1 MQRRWLAALGAGLP
15 VGALLVD
22 PGGLAPFGPVKWLAV
37 PAFVLAG
44 TAVALRSAGDR
55 PVTLARAPMLAWGA
69 FGAVVV
75 VAALLGVDRVY
86 AWTGTPERHFGAL
99 TWGLCALAFVTG
111 HVIDKRAAVTG
122 AVVACGIAGLWA
134 VAETLGWE
142 PIELV
147 GTGDRAVGPFG
158 SSAYLGAALALL
170 APVAIGVALDPA
182 WSRRARGLAAAA
194 AVAGTAGLVA
204 SGARAA
210 WAGALVA
217 ALVAVWV
224 RRPRVTP
231 RVAAAVAV
239 GAAAVIVG
247 LALATGVAGRV
258 GDVVEDRQGGARGR
272 GDEWRVATRVIA
284 RRPVLGFGPEGYRI
298 AFGRSVDDGYE
309 RAHGRD
315 PLPDRAHSAPL
326 DVAATTGVPG
336 LIAYSAL
343 LLTTGAV
350 VLRGLRGAPPAL
362 AGAAAGVV
370 AYATQALFLF
380 PIAELEPVAWLLA
393 GALVATG
400 DRTLAFRP
408 RRWMPAVATVLA
420 VLALAAGVLDVVA
433 DRRARAI
440 VAEDTSDATGAAR
453 LRPDA
458 LRYRLAAAR
467 RLPPAR
473 AIAQL
478 DRALDISPRD
488 PVVRGERA
496 RLLLEIDPPR
506 ALAALRDLAEDD
518 PRNAEVLL
526 RLGLAHAR
534 TGNTEQAERAWKRAE
549 YLAPKSAAAST
560 NLALAY
566 AQQGRWPAAAAAARR
581 ALARE
586 PDNERA
592 RAVLEQAGQ
601 QDGT

>member
-1 MQRRWLAALGAGLP
+1 MQRRGLAAVGGALP
-15 VGALLVD
+15 LGALLVD
-22 PGGLAPFGPVKWLAV
+22 PGGLAPFGPVKWMAV
-37 PAFVLAG
+37 PALVLA
-44 TAVALRSAGDR
+44 TAAVALRRAGDR
-55 PVTLARAPMLAWGA
+55 PIALARAPMLAWGA
-69 FGAVVV
+69 FGVVVV
-75 VAALLGVDRVY
+75 VAALFGVDRIY

-111 HVIDKRAAVTG
+111 HAVDKRAALAG
-122 AVVACGIAGLWA
+122 AVAACGIAGAWA

-142 PIELV
+142 PIALV

-170 APVAIGVALDPA
+170 TPVAIGVAIDPA
-182 WSRRARGLAAAA
+182 WSTRARRLSVAAAA
-194 AVAGTAGLVA
+194 AGSAGLVA

-239 GAAAVIVG
+239 GAAAVVVA

-258 GDVVEDRQGGARGR
+258 PDVVDDRQGGARGR
-272 GDEWRVATRVIA
+272 IDEWRVATRVIA
-284 RRPVLGFGPEGYRI
+284 RRPVLGVGPEGYRI
-298 AFGRSVDDGYE
+298 AFGRSVGDAYE

-326 DVAATTGVPG
+326 DVAATTGLFG
-336 LIAYSAL
+336 LIAYGAL
-343 LLTTGAV
+343 VLATGAI
-350 VLRGLRGAPPAL
+350 VLRALRNAPPTL
-362 AGAAAGVV
+362 AGAAAGVL

-393 GALVATG
+393 GALVATT
-400 DRTLAFRP
+400 DRTLALRP
-408 RRWMPAVATVLA
+408 RRWMPAVAA
-420 VLALAAGVLDVVA
+420 VLTVVALAAGALDVVA
-433 DRRARAI
+433 DRRARAL
-440 VAEDTSDATGAAR
+440 VAGDSNDPTGAAR

-467 RLPPAR
+467 ELPPAR

-478 DRALDISPRD
+478 DRALDVSPRD
-488 PVVRGERA
+488 PVVRSERA
-496 RLLLEIDPPR
+496 RLLLDLDPAR
-506 ALAALRDLAEDD
+506 ALTALRQLAQDD
-518 PRNAEVLL
+518 PNNAEVLL
-526 RLGLAHAR
+526 RLGTAHAR
-534 TGNTEQAERAWKRAE
+534 VGNTDDAELAWKRAE
-549 YLAPKSAAAST
+549 YLAPKSGAAST

-566 AQQGRWPAAAAAARR
+566 AQQQRWPAAAAAARR
-581 ALARE
+581 ALARD
-586 PDNERA
+586 PGNQRA
-592 RAVLEQAGQ
+592 RAVLDQAEQ